1 MDSDAVPAGRRAIL
15 RRLAV
20 TTRRRDELVD
30 LTAEINQEIQ
40 SSGMQTG
47 LCHLSVLHT
56 TAALVVNES
65 ESGLCGDF
73 LKTMDRLVPVDP
85 SYAHPDGNGHA
96 HIKAALLG
104 STQTLQI
111 SDGRLCLG
119 TWQSVF
125 LAEFDGPRERTIA
138 VCLIPA

>member
-1 MDSDAVPAGRRAIL
+1 MASDAVL

-30 LTAEINQEIQ
+30 LTVGINREIR
-40 SSGMQTG
+40 SSGIRTG

-56 TAALVVNES
+56 TAALVVNEA
-65 ESGLCGDF
+65 EPGLCDDF
-73 LKTMDRLVPVDP
+73 LKTMDRLVPVNP

-111 SDGRLCLG
+111 GDGRLRLG

-138 VCLIPA
+138 VQLIPT

>member
-1 MDSDAVPAGRRAIL
+1 MASDAVL
-15 RRLAV
+15 LRLAV
-20 TTRRRDELVD
+20 KTRRHDELID
-30 LTAEINQEIQ
+30 LTNQINREIR
-40 SSGMQTG
+40 SSGVKTG
-47 LCHLSVLHT
+47 LCHVSVLHT

-65 ESGLCGDF
+65 EPGLRDDF

-96 HIKAALLG
+96 HIKATLLG
-104 STQTLQI
+104 SAQTLQI
-111 SDGRLCLG
+111 NEGQLCLG

-138 VCLIPA
+138 VCLIPTGI

>member
-1 MDSDAVPAGRRAIL
+1 MWSWPMAADAVL
-15 RRLAV
+15 RKIAV
-20 TTRRRDELVD
+20 KTHRRDELME
-30 LTAEINQEIQ
+30 LTAEINREIQ
-40 SSGMQTG
+40 AAGVQTG

-56 TAALVVNES
+56 TAALVVNEA
-65 ESGLCGDF
+65 EPGLRDDF
-73 LKTMDRLVPVDP
+73 LKTMDRLVPADP

-104 STQTLQI
+104 SAQTIQI
-111 SDGRLCLG
+111 NEGQLRLG

-138 VCLIPA
+138 VCLIPV

>member
-1 MDSDAVPAGRRAIL
+1 MGSDAVPAGRRTIQ

-20 TTRRRDELVD
+20 TTRRRDELID
-30 LTAEINQEIQ
+30 LTAEINRNIQ
-40 SSGMQTG
+40 SSGIEAG

-56 TAALVVNES
+56 TAALVVNEG
-65 ESGLCGDF
+65 EPGLLDDF

-111 SDGRLCLG
+111 SKGRLCLG

-138 VCLIPA
+138 VQMVPT

>member
-1 MDSDAVPAGRRAIL
+1 MGADTVL
-15 RRLAV
+15 RQLAV
-20 TTRRRDELVD
+20 KTRRRDELIE
-30 LTAEINQEIQ
+30 LTDEINREIQ
-40 SSGMQTG
+40 SAGIRIG

-56 TAALVVNES
+56 TAALIVNEA
-65 ESGLCGDF
+65 EPGLREDF
-73 LKTMDRLVPVDP
+73 LRTMTRLVPVDP

-104 STQTLQI
+104 SSQTLQI
-111 SDGRLCLG
+111 RDGRLHLG

-125 LAEFDGPRERTIA
+125 LVEFDGPRERQIA

>member
-1 MDSDAVPAGRRAIL
+1 MASDAVL
-15 RRLAV
+15 RRIAV
-20 TTRRRDELVD
+20 KTRRRDELID
-30 LTAEINQEIQ
+30 LTAGINREIQ
-40 SSGMQTG
+40 LSGIQAG

-56 TAALVVNES
+56 TAALVVNEA
-65 ESGLCGDF
+65 EPGLCDDF

-104 STQTLQI
+104 SAQTLQI
-111 SDGRLCLG
+111 RDGRLYLG

-125 LAEFDGPRERTIA
+125 LVEFDGPRERTIA
-138 VCLIPA
+138 VCLMPA